1 MKCSVVVTRPE
12 HSTPPQGNYEK
23 MLNHQV
29 KLGICP
35 VKPRTPR
42 ITSWKFQVIIF
53 IFGRDIDLKKFVD
66 GWLGWV
72 GWFLL
77 RLWISRA
84 DQYITPNLWTEFLIA
99 NLVEY
104 DFISHDLIE
113 CEFQFSNVVFMYY
126 LLSYSFIKP
135 LQIQSDY

>member
-1 MKCSVVVTRPE
+1 MV
-12 HSTPPQGNYEK
+12 G
-23 MLNHQV
+23 
-29 KLGICP
+29 LG
-35 VKPRTPR
+35 
-42 ITSWKFQVIIF
+42 
-53 IFGRDIDLKKFVD
+53 G
-66 GWLGWV
+66 V